1 VRALTR
7 AEARAAIV
15 NVDPAEG
22 KVRLPG
28 HFDDLRW
35 EELDYLGWRDP
46 RAPSRAFLV
55 ADVDGRAVGALLR
68 QSPSHAEVGSR
79 AVMCA
84 LCRFSR
90 RFNEVALFA
99 AHRPSRDPRK
109 RLSSVGL
116 LLCTDLDCHR
126 NVRTV
131 RSGGPIDPP
140 ARRGRASSSGG
151 PAGAYRRVP
160 AHPDRRRPPGADEES
175 LMAYLPRAERRDSIV
190 AAAAAVVRRDG
201 LGAVTARVVA
211 DELGG
216 SPGQIHHHFASTDE
230 LVAEAWRRYA
240 DVEIV
245 RFEDAAR
252 GRTARA
258 ALELFFEDLLGPAG
272 DGQALARWAEAGA
285 HAQLRPVVA
294 RAYVETLGLLTDV
307 LADALGD
314 RGDARRREAAGRLLM
329 VGVGLAALTRVGGE
343 QVVPPAAVMRS
354 AIDAETACGD

>member
-140 ARRGRASSSGG
+140 PDEVVRARREGLRA
-151 PAGAYRRVP
+151 RT
-160 AHPDRRRPPGADEES
+160 
-175 LMAYLPRAERRDSIV
+175 V
-190 AAAAAVVRRDG
+190 AF
-201 LGAVTARVVA
+201 LHT
-211 DELGG
+211 
-216 SPGQIHHHFASTDE
+216 
-230 LVAEAWRRYA
+230 
-240 DVEIV
+240 
-245 RFEDAAR
+245 
-252 GRTARA
+252 
-258 ALELFFEDLLGPAG
+258 
-272 DGQALARWAEAGA
+272 
-285 HAQLRPVVA
+285 
-294 RAYVETLGLLTDV
+294 LTDG
-307 LADALGD
+307 A
-314 RGDARRREAAGRLLM
+314 
-329 VGVGLAALTRVGGE
+329 
-343 QVVPPAAVMRS
+343 PPARTRS
-354 AIDAETACGD
+354 R

>member
-1 VRALTR
+1 
-7 AEARAAIV
+7 
-15 NVDPAEG
+15 
-22 KVRLPG
+22 
-28 HFDDLRW
+28 
-35 EELDYLGWRDP
+35 
-46 RAPSRAFLV
+46 
-55 ADVDGRAVGALLR
+55 
-68 QSPSHAEVGSR
+68 
-79 AVMCA
+79 MCA

-140 ARRGRASSSGG
+140 PGEVVRARREGLRARTV
-151 PAGAYRRVP
+151 AFLHTLTDGA
-160 AHPDRRRPPGADEES
+160 PPGADEES

-245 RFEDAAR
+245 RCEDAAR

-258 ALELFFEDLLGPAG
+258 ALELFFADLLGPAG